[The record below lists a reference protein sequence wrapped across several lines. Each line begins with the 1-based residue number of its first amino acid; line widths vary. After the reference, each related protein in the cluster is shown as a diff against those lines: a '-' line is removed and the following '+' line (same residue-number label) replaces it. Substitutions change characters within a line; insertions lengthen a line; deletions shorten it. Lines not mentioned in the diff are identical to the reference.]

1 MPAIF
6 NKVWTMN
13 SIAFCYLHPC
23 YVCCEAMTGVET
35 ADDKLR
41 NLKSFA
47 RSVGNVRLLSELGE
61 SVRQYTATVM
71 RSRDV
76 DQSVINI

>member
-1 MPAIF
+1 MLQM
-6 NKVWTMN
+6 TMN

-23 YVCCEAMTGVET
+23 YVCCEAMTGVAT
-35 ADDKLR
+35 AEDKLK
-41 NLKSFA
+41 NLKSFSRLA
-47 RSVGNVRLLSELGE
+47 RNVRLLGELDE
-61 SVRQYTATVM
+61 SVQQYTATVM